1 MAGYS
6 GAWVDEEF
14 ESLYLGDPRRDRRA
28 KELLKRLSAHPT
40 ASIPGACDGWSETV
54 GAYRFLGNTEIDWRD
69 VMQPHWERTAQR
81 AGAHPVVLCIAD
93 TTELDFNGQEIEGL
107 GPLSYEVQRGMYLH
121 PTYAV
126 TPDREPLGV
135 LDAWMWAREPREAD
149 GSRGGLKESVRWL
162 EGYER
167 VAGQAAR
174 LPHTRLVYVVDRE
187 GDIGALMARAQAL
200 GHPAD
205 WLIRCRHDRSLDEAG
220 KLWDR
225 LQASAKLGELTFTLP
240 RRPGSPARQVTQA
253 LRAQRVKLA
262 GHGGVELT
270 CIEAREIGARAGVK
284 PVVWRLLTNRE
295 ALDAQAIIELV
306 DWYRAR
312 WEIEMFFHVLKTGC
326 KVETLQ
332 LAQIDRVERA
342 LVLYMIVAWRIARLM
357 RLGRT
362 CPDLDAALFFDA
374 DEIRGA
380 HLLAKKTAPKTPV
393 SLNQMIRL
401 VASLGGFLGRKSDG
415 EPGAKTIW
423 IGLQRTMDAAS
434 TIQALRGSP

>member
-1 MAGYS
+1 MVSDS
-6 GAWVDEEF
+6 GAWVDEEL
-14 ESLYLGDPRRDRRA
+14 EGLDLGDPRRDRRA
-28 KELLKRLSAHPT
+28 KELLKRLSAQPT

-54 GAYRFLGNTEIDWRD
+54 GAYWFLGNTEIDWRD
-69 VMQPHWERTAQR
+69 VMQPHWERTTQR
-81 AGAHPVVLCIAD
+81 AGEHPVVLCIAD

-149 GSRGGLKESVRWL
+149 GSRGGLKESVRWI

-167 VAGQAAR
+167 VAEQAAQ
-174 LPHTRLVYVVDRE
+174 LPHTRLVYVADRE
-187 GDIGALMARAQAL
+187 GDIGALMARAQVL

-205 WLIRCRHDRSLDEAG
+205 WLIRCQHDRSLDEAG
-220 KLWDR
+220 KLWE
-225 LQASAKLGELTFTLP
+225 QFEASPVLGELTFTLP

-253 LRAQRVKLA
+253 LRTQRVKLA
-262 GHGGVELT
+262 GHSGVELT
-270 CIEAREIGARAGVK
+270 CIEAREIGAPAGAK
-284 PVVWRLLTNRE
+284 PVVWRLLTNRS
-295 ALDAQAIIELV
+295 AADAHAIIEVV

-326 KVETLQ
+326 KVEALQ

-362 CPDLDAALFFDA
+362 CPDLDAVLFFDA

-380 HLLAKKTAPKTPV
+380 HLLAKKPAPKGSVT
-393 SLNQMIRL
+393 LNQMIRL

-434 TIQALRGSP
+434 MIQALRGNV